1 MCIKIYSNDKFISQ
15 IQVFM
20 KSDCL
25 DSTFSHSDVE
35 IEQVETVFQ
44 GFFKMERYTL
54 KHRLYAGGWSKTFQR
69 EMMERGN
76 AAGIL
81 LYDPKLDQ
89 VVLVEQFRVGAMA
102 SSLDSPW
109 VLEIVAGMIDTEQS
123 AQQVAQRE
131 AVEEAGLE
139 VKRVEALHSF
149 MPGAGGLSERIFL
162 FVGEVDSSKAGG
174 VHGLKYENEDILVK
188 VLNREQAYA
197 GVEQG
202 KIDNAAAVIALQWL
216 QLNYQRLRQEWL

>member
-1 MCIKIYSNDKFISQ
+1 
-15 IQVFM
+15 M
-20 KSDCL
+20 KTDSL

-54 KHRLYAGGWSKTFQR
+54 KHRLYAGGWSNTFQR

-89 VVLVEQFRVGAMA
+89 VVLVEQFRIGAMA
-102 SSLDSPW
+102 SSGTSPW

-123 AQQVAQRE
+123 AQQVAERE
-131 AVEEAGLE
+131 AVEEAGLV
-139 VKRVEALHSF
+139 VKRLKAINSF

-174 VHGLKYENEDILVK
+174 VHGLEYENEDILVK
-188 VLNREQAYA
+188 VLSREQAYS
-197 GVEQG
+197 GVVQG
-202 KIDNAAAVIALQWL
+202 QIDNAAAVIALQYL
-216 QLNYQRLRQEWL
+216 QLNHMHLREQWS